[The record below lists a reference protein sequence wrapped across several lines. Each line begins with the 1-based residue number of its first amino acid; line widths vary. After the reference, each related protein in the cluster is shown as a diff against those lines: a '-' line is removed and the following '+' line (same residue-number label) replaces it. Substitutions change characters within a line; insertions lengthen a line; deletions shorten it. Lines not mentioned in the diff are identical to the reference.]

1 MPGPVTEGGLWS
13 SGKRLC
19 LPVGCQDTTPLD
31 VSVFSLLCVQELL
44 GEKDIWDRAAS
55 LALPAAAGSGQP
67 PCRVLCKAPAESR
80 QGFSRVPGPGG
91 RCLWHLSGEGLC
103 QSSPWP
109 LLGVQGRVAPCSGT
123 LHFPKPA
130 FFSPLNSRAL
140 LWIAFV
146 GVLLPSVS

>member
-1 MPGPVTEGGLWS
+1 MELWEKALSSCRLPGHNS
-13 SGKRLC
+13 S
-19 LPVGCQDTTPLD
+19 D

-67 PCRVLCKAPAESR
+67 PCRVLCGLQLRAGRAFPECLDPAADVFGICRER
-80 QGFSRVPGPGG
+80 G
-91 RCLWHLSGEGLC
+91 CA
-103 QSSPWP
+103 
-109 LLGVQGRVAPCSGT
+109 RVAPGHCWESKVVWLPVVGPFT
-123 LHFPKPA
+123 SPNPLFFFPL
-130 FFSPLNSRAL
+130 SSRAL